1 MLTDEKGHH
10 LAVGFIVLI
19 GLALSLAIVFLI
31 VAAGVLLGM
40 LRRRRRRREGYVPAP
55 SPTSVAAAAATA
67 TAVGGPGATTETGE
81 NVRRIPPEELLGGLT
96 AGRAAG
102 RGWASQKAG

>member
-1 MLTDEKGHH
+1 
-10 LAVGFIVLI
+10 
-19 GLALSLAIVFLI
+19 
-31 VAAGVLLGM
+31 M

-55 SPTSVAAAAATA
+55 SPASAGAAA
-67 TAVGGPGATTETGE
+67 PGAEAEG

>member
-1 MLTDEKGHH
+1 M
-10 LAVGFIVLI
+10 LI

-55 SPTSVAAAAATA
+55 SPTSVAGAAATA
-67 TAVGGPGATTETGE
+67 TAVGAPGATETGE